1 VIYSARLV
9 DDVYDNSSERFRF
22 VRRCD
27 EVDDDVAATVYDGR
41 RRRQTGDR
49 PNHGGAGGGV
59 RSARVDRVALLA
71 RRDAADLRTVV
82 SVGILPAAAAAAA
95 SGVAVRAPAA
105 AALRATLPAAAT
117 PAARQR
123 IRASQHG
130 RIAVARGITAAAAPA
145 ATTAGSDFRRVQ
157 NDQDPRRPGSPIR
170 L

>member
-1 VIYSARLV
+1 MIYSARLV

-27 EVDDDVAATVYDGR
+27 EVDDDVAATVSDGR